1 MLTESQQQRTLRAS
15 VIDRFTLVATQPD
28 QDTKFPVGPE
38 SAKKLGRGLWYKVQP
53 YLIGLFTAKGIPM
66 LWQGEEFGENYWV
79 PPGGLGRV
87 MLLRPVRWD
96 YFYGDVGRSTVG
108 LVRRLISLRR
118 QTPELRNG
126 DHFFYNDW
134 ALPVARSLALLAL
147 EGGPIHAGGAELQR
161 GRSDRVVLVPHERRL
176 PRADS
181 WERERSAHERGRE
194 HRDFSP
200 HTEQLRSGLAEVLK
214 T

>member
-38 SAKKLGRGLWYKVQP
+38 SAKKLGRGLWFKVQP

-134 ALPVARSLALLAL
+134 GRYQSRGLLLFSRS
-147 EGGPIHAGGAELQR
+147 
-161 GRSDRVVLVPHERRL
+161 
-176 PRADS
+176 RADQFTLVALNFS
-181 WERERSAHERGRE
+181 DADQIVSFWFPTSGDYRELIHGSANDQLTSVAANTEISLHIPSNYGRVW
-194 HRDFSP
+194 RKS
-200 HTEQLRSGLAEVLK
+200 
-214 T
+214 